1 MLSKKLSSGTP
12 VKLAIFV
19 IAMWLICIYG
29 WIVNCI
35 NVVNSDFNNITGLLV
50 VRAIGIIA
58 VPAGSFMG
66 LFL

>member
-1 MLSKKLSSGTP
+1 MLSKKRSSGTP

-35 NVVNSDFNNITGLLV
+35 NVVNGDFNNITGLLV
-50 VRAIGIIA
+50 VRVIGIVVAPI
-58 VPAGSFMG
+58 GSFMG
-66 LFL
+66 LFF

>member
-1 MLSKKLSSGTP
+1 MLSKKRSSGTP

-19 IAMWLICIYG
+19 IAMWLICFYG

-50 VRAIGIIA
+50 VRAIGIVVAPI
-58 VPAGSFMG
+58 GSFMG
-66 LFL
+66 LFF